1 MVLLREEVAICIVT
15 NVTMENIPDIYY
27 ISQDV
32 NYTFQTM

>member
-1 MVLLREEVAICIVT
+1 MVLLKEVAIYIVA
-15 NVTMENIPDIYY
+15 NITMKNIPEIYY